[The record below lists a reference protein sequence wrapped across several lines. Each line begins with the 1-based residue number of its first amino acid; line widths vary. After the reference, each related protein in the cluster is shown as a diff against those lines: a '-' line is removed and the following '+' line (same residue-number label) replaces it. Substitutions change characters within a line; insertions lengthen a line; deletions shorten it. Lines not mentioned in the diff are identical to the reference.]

1 MFFMDDKIEY
11 TTQDKEN
18 LRAEVAMRMLPVL
31 YEHIKKESV
40 LTDSKLMSVVCEESI
55 KYADEMLCQ
64 LGINT

>member
-1 MFFMDDKIEY
+1 MDGYIEY
-11 TTQDKEN
+11 TTQNNEN
-18 LRAEVAMRMLPVL
+18 IRANVAMVMLPVL

-40 LTDSKLMSVVCEESI
+40 LTDTKLMSVVCEESI